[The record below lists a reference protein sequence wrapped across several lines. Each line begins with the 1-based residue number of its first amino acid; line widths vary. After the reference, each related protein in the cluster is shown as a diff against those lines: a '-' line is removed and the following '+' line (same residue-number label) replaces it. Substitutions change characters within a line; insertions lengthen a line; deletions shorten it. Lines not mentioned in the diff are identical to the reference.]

1 MTRNIVRDGKETAS
15 RNAHGLSQSAVA
27 MKSDNLNMR
36 TEIFRPMPALGTVAT
51 GLPRPYGKAF
61 AGFLPKTA
69 DFMTQHT
76 WQNQV
81 PVTLLPHFRIG
92 SA

>member
-1 MTRNIVRDGKETAS
+1 
-15 RNAHGLSQSAVA
+15 
-27 MKSDNLNMR
+27 MKSNNLYMR
-36 TEIFRPMPALGTVAT
+36 TEIFRPMPTLETVAT
-51 GLPRPYGKAF
+51 NFPWPYGKAF
-61 AGFLPKTA
+61 AGVLQKTS